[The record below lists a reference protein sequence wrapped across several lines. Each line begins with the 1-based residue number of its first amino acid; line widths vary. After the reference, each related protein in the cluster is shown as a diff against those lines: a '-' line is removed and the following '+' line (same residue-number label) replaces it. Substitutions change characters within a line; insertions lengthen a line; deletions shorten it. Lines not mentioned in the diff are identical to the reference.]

1 MNCYVLV
8 GGRSTRLGTSK
19 AALFLDRVAAA
30 ARPVFDR
37 VIAVDRSQTGMSGPH
52 TRGADI
58 PVCATIFPHMCG
70 ADIPVCATIFE
81 DAHEDEAPIFGVR
94 RALDHAQAKCFILAV
109 DYPLITSEL
118 LRDWSLRFAT
128 SSANMLVPRSGGYPH
143 VLCAGYSH
151 LLLPVITARI
161 VRRQY
166 DLRSIAADAEFVDH
180 DGAELLNVNTIEELE
195 AYERQRLLS
204 SR

>member
-52 TRGADI
+52 TR
-58 PVCATIFPHMCG
+58 G

-151 LLLPVITARI
+151 LLLPVIDGRI